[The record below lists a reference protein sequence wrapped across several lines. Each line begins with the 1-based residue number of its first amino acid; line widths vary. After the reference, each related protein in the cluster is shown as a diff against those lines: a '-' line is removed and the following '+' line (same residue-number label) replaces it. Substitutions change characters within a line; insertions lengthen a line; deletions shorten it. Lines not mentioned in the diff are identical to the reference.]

1 MKVFGG
7 EIDETW
13 ADIYAKF
20 VCSDLLENL
29 DDIFEDC
36 ELVSLTFN
44 GKNRINAIIKIRFK
58 ENWLHEKIKGS
69 EIEKYGVPENKIG
82 LLSVLEN
89 YKMIKIL
96 KDNFNLIFGYRPQ
109 FYYVTIP

>member
-1 MKVFGG
+1 MKVFGE

-13 ADIYAKF
+13 ADIYANF

-36 ELVSLTFN
+36 EFISISFN
-44 GKNRINAIIKIRFK
+44 GKNRINATLKIKFNS
-58 ENWLHEKIKGS
+58 NWLHEKIKDS
-69 EIEKYGVPENKIG
+69 EFEKYGIPINKIG

-96 KDNFNLIFGYRPQ
+96 KDNFNLVFGYRPQ